1 MKPETAR
8 LLKESGCAN
17 VGELFDRLVR
27 VGSYLHQFKQ
37 ENGRTMTPAELTY
50 LGAVLGAISQE
61 KQDEQRPMA
70 RQQLAVPP
78 VPTEE

>member
-37 ENGRTMTPAELTY
+37 ENGRTMTPTELTY
-50 LGAVLGAISQE
+50 LGAVLGATPQE
-61 KQDEQRPMA
+61 KKDE
-70 RQQLAVPP
+70 
-78 VPTEE
+78 